1 MKIGYARVSTKD
13 QNLELQLDA
22 LKRVG
27 CDKIFTDKI
36 SSAKSKR
43 DGLNQALDFIRP
55 EDTLVVW
62 KLDRLCRSTAEL
74 IKISNFLN
82 EKSANLQ
89 SVTEN
94 IDTTT
99 PTGRMYFTVLGAI
112 AQMER
117 ELIQERVMA
126 GLSAARQRGRKGG
139 RPNALTESKKKAARK
154 LLESGMGYKEVAQNL
169 EVGLSTLYA
178 EIPAKSLVFDD

>member
-13 QNLELQLDA
+13 QNLSLQLDA
-22 LKRVG
+22 LKKAG
-27 CDKIFTDKI
+27 CEKIFTDKI

-43 DGLNQALDFIRP
+43 EGLEQALDFARP
-55 EDTLVVW
+55 EDTIVVW

-74 IKISNFLN
+74 IKISNLLD
-82 EKSANLQ
+82 EKSANLK
-89 SVTEN
+89 SLTEN

-117 ELIQERVMA
+117 ELIQERIGA
-126 GLSAARQRGRKGG
+126 GLEAARRRGRKGG
-139 RPNALTESKKKAARK
+139 RPPLLSDSKEKAARK
-154 LLESGMGYKEVAQNL
+154 LLQSGMSYKEVAQNL
-169 EVGLSTLYA
+169 EIGLSTLYSG
-178 EIPAKSLVFDD
+178 IPAQSLVFDE